1 MRWYHLAIPLS
12 QLLVTIREKVAVC
25 VTVEEISAARKIQRE
40 EVGVRSG
47 KAIVQGVRKNDSGG
61 GGLDRPI
68 LALLML
74 VTFRRYARLEGK

>member
-1 MRWYHLAIPLS
+1 MVSLGNTFEPITRDQSVKGGGMRDD
-12 QLLVTIREKVAVC
+12 
-25 VTVEEISAARKIQRE
+25 EEISAARKIQRQ